1 MDILN
6 TDEFLRLSNEY
17 TTPLF
22 IFDEDMI
29 TERVKNISSLS
40 GCKLCYSIKANPFF
54 IPALIKSGVVDKFE
68 VCSPGELEICMNYKV
83 PGDMIIYSGVHKD
96 KEDIIRAL
104 NYGASILTAESV
116 RHYELILSAAEE
128 LNKNAEVI
136 LRLSAG
142 TQFGMSKDD
151 IRLILKKNRAEEGRV
166 YISGIHYFTGTQRT
180 KLKHQKEELKMLKEF
195 ITGLRREF
203 DIELPKLEY
212 GPGLP
217 YPYFEK
223 DDFSDTLLPLK
234 ELSDDLNEA
243 AKWSSLT
250 VEMGRF
256 LSSSAGYYITRAVDI
271 KTSFD
276 KTWVI
281 LDGGVNHVNYL
292 GQMLGMMV
300 PKMLHIQDGKA
311 LTYNEDIE
319 NSHMVL
325 CGSLCTTNDVLVRDY
340 KSLPA
345 KLGDIFVFLN
355 IGAYSVTEAMNL
367 FLSRDMPG
375 VIMYS
380 RDNIRLARDV
390 INTWKMNCDNTT
402 EEKSTF

>member
-1 MDILN
+1 
-6 TDEFLRLSNEY
+6 
-17 TTPLF
+17 
-22 IFDEDMI
+22 
-29 TERVKNISSLS
+29 
-40 GCKLCYSIKANPFF
+40 
-54 IPALIKSGVVDKFE
+54 
-68 VCSPGELEICMNYKV
+68 
-83 PGDMIIYSGVHKD
+83 
-96 KEDIIRAL
+96 
-104 NYGASILTAESV
+104 
-116 RHYELILSAAEE
+116 
-128 LNKNAEVI
+128 
-136 LRLSAG
+136 
-142 TQFGMSKDD
+142 MSKDD

-234 ELSDDLNEA
+234 ELSDDLNET

-256 LSSSAGYYITRAVDI
+256 LSSSAGYYITRTVDI

-281 LDGGVNHVNYL
+281 LDGGINHVNYL

-311 LTYNEDIE
+311 LIPIWSYADRYAPQMMYLSGIIKAFLQR
-319 NSHMVL
+319 SGIYL
-325 CGSLCTTNDVLVRDY
+325 FSLTSARIP
-340 KSLPA
+340 LP
-345 KLGDIFVFLN
+345 
-355 IGAYSVTEAMNL
+355 
-367 FLSRDMPG
+367 RQ
-375 VIMYS
+375 
-380 RDNIRLARDV
+380 
-390 INTWKMNCDNTT
+390 
-402 EEKSTF
+402 